1 MSLVFGIIVG
11 IIVLT
16 ILVVTHELGHALV
29 ARRYGVRVEEF
40 GIGFPPAAYKKKVK
54 KSFLG
59 KNVDY
64 SINWLPLGGFV
75 KLQGEHDDDKQL
87 GDYGA
92 ATFWQKTQIL
102 LAGVAVNWLSAVL
115 IFTILAWWGMP
126 PLVANQFT
134 VASDTTTSGKE
145 VKIAGVENDLPA
157 QKSGLKTGDNILSV
171 DGDKIKTPDELTKRL
186 ARDKGKTVK
195 IRYSRNGQ
203 EAVLPVTLRSSNDDK
218 RGYLGASLSQE
229 VLMRSTWSAPIVGVG
244 LTTQLTGITIQGLGQ
259 VVYDGLTGLAM
270 KIVPNDKAQQQ
281 ANQKLATVGN
291 SVGGPVTIFGMLF
304 PAAGEAGGRY
314 VLMIAGLIALSLAVM
329 NILPIPA
336 LDGGRWFVTAL
347 FRLIKKPLRKDTE
360 EKIHGTGF
368 LVLIVLI
375 ILVTISD
382 VGKLFK

>member
-1 MSLVFGIIVG
+1 MSIIFGIIIG

-29 ARRYGVRVEEF
+29 ARRCNVRVEEF

-59 KNVDY
+59 KNVNY
-64 SINWLPLGGFV
+64 SVNWLPLGGFV
-75 KLQGEHDDDKQL
+75 KLQGEHDDDKKP

-115 IFTILAWWGMP
+115 VFTVLAWWGMP
-126 PLVANQFT
+126 PLVQNQFT
-134 VASDTTTSGKE
+134 VASDTVTSGKE
-145 VKIAGVENDLPA
+145 VKIAGIENGLPA
-157 QKSGLKTGDNILSV
+157 QKSGLKAGDDVLSV
-171 DGDKIKTPDELTKRL
+171 NGDKVNTPDELTKRL
-186 ARDKGKTVK
+186 AREKGKTVE
-195 IRYSRNGQ
+195 IRYSRNGR
-203 EAVLPVTLRSSNDDK
+203 EATLPVALRSNNNDK

-229 VLMRSTWSAPIVGVG
+229 TLMRSTWSAPVVGVG
-244 LTTQLTGITIQGLGQ
+244 LTTQLTGLTIQGLGQ
-259 VVYDGLTGLAM
+259 VVYDGVTGLAM
-270 KIVPNDKAQQQ
+270 KIVPNDQAQQQ

-347 FRLIKKPLRKDTE
+347 FHLIKKPLNKDTE
-360 EKIHGTGF
+360 EKIHGIGF
-368 LVLIVLI
+368 LILMVLVVLI
-375 ILVTISD
+375 TISD
-382 VGKLFK
+382 VGKLFR

>member
-64 SINWLPLGGFV
+64 SVNWLPLGGFV
-75 KLQGEHDDDKQL
+75 KLQGEHDDDKQP
-87 GDYGA
+87 GGA

-157 QKSGLKTGDNILSV
+157 QKSGLKTGDDILSV

-195 IRYSRNGQ
+195 IRYSRNGR
-203 EAVLPVTLRSSNDDK
+203 EAVLPVALRSSNDDK

-270 KIVPNDKAQQQ
+270 KIVPNDQAQQQ

>member
-1 MSLVFGIIVG
+1 M
-11 IIVLT
+11 
-16 ILVVTHELGHALV
+16 
-29 ARRYGVRVEEF
+29 
-40 GIGFPPAAYKKKVK
+40 
-54 KSFLG
+54 
-59 KNVDY
+59 
-64 SINWLPLGGFV
+64 
-75 KLQGEHDDDKQL
+75 
-87 GDYGA
+87 
-92 ATFWQKTQIL
+92 
-102 LAGVAVNWLSAVL
+102 
-115 IFTILAWWGMP
+115 
-126 PLVANQFT
+126 
-134 VASDTTTSGKE
+134 
-145 VKIAGVENDLPA
+145 
-157 QKSGLKTGDNILSV
+157 
-171 DGDKIKTPDELTKRL
+171 
-186 ARDKGKTVK
+186 
-195 IRYSRNGQ
+195 
-203 EAVLPVTLRSSNDDK
+203 LPVALRSSNDDK

-270 KIVPNDKAQQQ
+270 KIVPNDQAQQQ